1 MKKLL
6 AILIAVLMVFS
17 LVACDMGDN
26 PDNDKDNP
34 GVSQSGENNDSQGGE
49 STNGNDDQ
57 GGENTNQGGN
67 QDEEDTI
74 ADCNASLTAAGFNG
88 FSFPTDLTDVEI
100 AVYNDE
106 GAQVIYAPV
115 DNARYDSILQSL
127 FSGTGMTAV
136 HSSTGTE
143 LSSLDEVK
151 SSDTKGNYTTHSFQL
166 KNGDTVYQVAVTYYP
181 NEYKDLMY
189 SKTYAAQSLKIS
201 IRKY

>member
-6 AILIAVLMVFS
+6 AILIAAFMLFS
-17 LVACDMGDN
+17 MVACDTGDDPNPSGDN
-26 PDNDKDNP
+26 PP
-34 GVSQSGENNDSQGGE
+34 GTTQNGGENN
-49 STNGNDDQ
+49 NG
-57 GGENTNQGGN
+57 GGENNNDGENTDVGVN
-67 QDEEDTI
+67 QDDEDTI
-74 ADCNASLTAAGFNG
+74 EDCNASLAAAGFKG

-100 AVYNDE
+100 TLYNNN
-106 GAQVIYAPV
+106 GAQVIYASV
-115 DNARYDSILQSL
+115 DNSRYESILQSL

-136 HSSTGTE
+136 HSSTNAA

-166 KNGDTVYQVAVTYYP
+166 KDGDTVYQVMVTYYP